1 MVSVFGVKGSYA
13 DSLDKATRTRHL
25 SPNAT
30 CTFNALPGDTRDPN
44 RLSLPDIVIGGR
56 YPGRSP
62 NLEQGRPSA
71 SEATEVDF
79 GQYVDEVSPKH
90 ATFESEYVLTMQ
102 TALSVSPKMPLEIVM
117 QLFRRMGLVFTFV
130 VNSS

>member
-1 MVSVFGVKGSYA
+1 
-13 DSLDKATRTRHL
+13 
-25 SPNAT
+25 
-30 CTFNALPGDTRDPN
+30 LPGDTRDPN

-90 ATFESEYVLTMQ
+90 AR
-102 TALSVSPKMPLEIVM
+102 LE
-117 QLFRRMGLVFTFV
+117 
-130 VNSS
+130 